1 MVEEVSNHEGE
12 GDQELHME
20 DWEEEAVKTNRQHHK
35 FKLANKY
42 MGIVLHDKE
51 DGDDGYDEIRK
62 VCAIIWDRSS
72 KAFKVNTELLRS
84 TNEAD
89 PIQDVE
95 SNQPYDINAELH
107 VIVKAAKLEP
117 EGAAQTTFKLVD
129 E

>member
-1 MVEEVSNHEGE
+1 MKVKEIKNY
-12 GDQELHME
+12 ME
-20 DWEEEAVKTNRQHHK
+20 DWEVEAVKTNRRHHK

-51 DGDDGYDEIRK
+51 DGDDRYDEIRK

-95 SNQPYDINAELH
+95 SNQPYNINTELH
-107 VIVKAAKLEP
+107 VIMKAAKLEP